1 LLATLEISDN
11 VFSLLATAS
20 SGGLE
25 RQRELHPAELAER
38 AASLAVIISDFDGR
52 KSQRQFR
59 AN

>member
-1 LLATLEISDN
+1 VGWKDSVNFT
-11 VFSLLATAS
+11 
-20 SGGLE
+20 
-25 RQRELHPAELAER
+25 RQELAVR